1 MERRSKKVK
10 LIDVARAANVSP
22 ATVSRLIGGRAH
34 VTAEMRDRVIK
45 AAIRLGFDLDRGRK
59 SRIIAFL
66 LSNRGVLHPF
76 HSAVLMG
83 AEAYCTEYN
92 YGLLFLPFQY
102 STDASSEEVTL
113 PEILQRRQIVA
124 GTIVAGTNS
133 RELLKLLTNRGMPWV
148 VLGNN
153 VIGEVKDDQSAAV
166 FFDDIRGAYE
176 VTQYLQSLGHREI
189 GFVGNLRLPWYARRF
204 RGYKNAMD
212 EAGLKTQVKELSS
225 RDGEEM
231 GYLATK
237 LMLQQSPSLTAI
249 FAGDDSSARG
259 AYNAVRDSG
268 LSIPDDLSIAG
279 FNDTLEASSLHPAL
293 TSVHVFTEELGRQ
306 LAELLIS
313 RIARPDLPAKTVTL
327 PTQLV
332 RRPSCGSPPSQKNVS
347 KASKEGTDISEN
359 AETRSKQL
367 HSRTPARSQQV
378 S

>member
-1 MERRSKKVK
+1 MGRHSKKEKKEKKVK
-10 LIDVARAANVSP
+10 LIDVARAARVSP
-22 ATVSRLIGGRAH
+22 ATASRLIGGRAN
-34 VTAEMRDRVIK
+34 VTAETRDRVIK
-45 AAIRLGFDLDRGRK
+45 AAVSLGFDLDRGRK

-102 STDASSEEVTL
+102 PTDAPAQDLML

-133 RELLKLLTNRGMPWV
+133 RQLLQLLTNRGMPWV

-153 VIGEVKDDQSAAV
+153 VMGELKDDHSPAV
-166 FFDDIRGAYE
+166 FFDDVRGAYE
-176 VTQYLQSLGHREI
+176 VTQYLQSLGHHEI

-204 RGYKNAMD
+204 RGYKKAMD
-212 EAGLKTQVKELSS
+212 EAGLKPHVNELST

-259 AYNAVRDSG
+259 AYNAARDCG
-268 LSIPDDLSIAG
+268 LGIPEDLSIAG

-306 LAELLIS
+306 LAELLLA
-313 RIARPDLPAKTVTL
+313 RIARPDLPANTVTL

-332 RRPSCGSPPSQKNVS
+332 KRVSCGLVPSANRAHGGNNK
-347 KASKEGTDISEN
+347 KAQISEK
-359 AETRSKQL
+359 S
-367 HSRTPARSQQV
+367 
-378 S
+378 

>member
-1 MERRSKKVK
+1 MNRRSPKVK
-10 LIDVARAANVSP
+10 LIDVARAANVSA
-22 ATVSRLIGGRAH
+22 ATVSRLIGGRAN
-34 VTAEMRDRVIK
+34 VTPEMRDRVIK
-45 AAIRLGFDLDRGRK
+45 AAVRLGFDLERGRK

-83 AEAYCTEYN
+83 VEAYCAESN

-102 STDASSEEVTL
+102 PTDASLEELTL
-113 PEILQRRQIVA
+113 PEILLRRQIVA

-133 RELLKLLTNRGMPWV
+133 RELLHLLTGRGIPWV

-153 VIGEVKDDQSAAV
+153 VIGELKDEQSAV
-166 FFDDIRGAYE
+166 FFDDVRGAYE
-176 VTQYLQSLGHREI
+176 LTRYLQSLGHREI

-204 RGYKNAMD
+204 RGYKKAME
-212 EAGLKTQVKELSS
+212 EAGLKIHVNELSS

-237 LMLQQSPSLTAI
+237 LMLQQSPSITAI

-259 AYNAVRDSG
+259 ACHAARDSG
-268 LSIPDDLSIAG
+268 LEIPENISIAG

-306 LAELLIS
+306 LAELLLN
-313 RIARPDLPAKTVTL
+313 RIARPDLPGKTVTL

-332 RRPSCGSPPSQKNVS
+332 RRLSCGPVPPNSPASSHRTSEKNGTNL
-347 KASKEGTDISEN
+347 KELS
-359 AETRSKQL
+359 
-367 HSRTPARSQQV
+367 
-378 S
+378 

>member
-1 MERRSKKVK
+1 MGRRSKKVK

-22 ATVSRLIGGRAH
+22 ATASRLIGGRAN
-34 VTAEMRDRVIK
+34 VTAEMRDRVIQ
-45 AAIRLGFDLDRGRK
+45 AAVRLGFDLDRGRK

-102 STDASSEEVTL
+102 PTDASSKELSL
-113 PEILQRRQIVA
+113 PEILQRRQVVA

-153 VIGEVKDDQSAAV
+153 VMGELKDDQSAAV
-166 FFDDIRGAYE
+166 FFDDIRGGYE
-176 VTQYLQSLGHREI
+176 VTQYLQSLGHRDI

-204 RGYKNAMD
+204 RGYKKAMD
-212 EAGLKTQVKELSS
+212 EAGLKTHANEFSS

-237 LMLQQSPSLTAI
+237 LMLQQLPAPTAI

-259 AYNAVRDSG
+259 AYNAARDSG
-268 LSIPDDLSIAG
+268 LTIPDDLSVAG

-306 LAELLIS
+306 LAELLLS

-332 RRPSCGSPPSQKNVS
+332 RRPSCGPVPSNR
-347 KASKEGTDISEN
+347 KASNEKSEK
-359 AETRSKQL
+359 AATGSKPL
-367 HSRTPARSQQV
+367 VSRTAARNHSLP
-378 S
+378 

>member
-1 MERRSKKVK
+1 MGRRSKKVK

-34 VTAEMRDRVIK
+34 VNAETRDRVIK

-102 STDASSEEVTL
+102 PTDASSEEITL
-113 PEILQRRQIVA
+113 PEIVQRRQIVA

-133 RELLKLLTNRGMPWV
+133 RELLKLLSNRGIPWV

-153 VIGEVKDDQSAAV
+153 VMGELKDEQSAAV

-176 VTQYLQSLGHREI
+176 LTQYLQSLGHREI

-204 RGYKNAMD
+204 RGYKKAMD
-212 EAGLKTQVKELSS
+212 EAGFDTHVNELSS

-231 GYLATK
+231 GYLATR
-237 LMLQQSPSLTAI
+237 LMLQQSPSITAI

-259 AYNAVRDSG
+259 AYNAARDSG
-268 LSIPDDLSIAG
+268 LSIPEHLSIAG

-306 LAELLIS
+306 LAELLLS
-313 RIARPDLPAKTVTL
+313 RIARPDLPAKTLTL

-332 RRPSCGSPPSQKNVS
+332 RRPSCGPAPSRNDADDTNTERTEMNQKGETGS
-347 KASKEGTDISEN
+347 KHLA
-359 AETRSKQL
+359 
-367 HSRTPARSQQV
+367 SRTAPGTQPTS
-378 S
+378 

>member
-1 MERRSKKVK
+1 MGGRSKKVK
-10 LIDVARAANVSP
+10 LIDVARAAKVSP
-22 ATVSRLIGGRAH
+22 ATASRLIGGRAN
-34 VTAEMRDRVIK
+34 VTPEMRDRVIK
-45 AAIRLGFDLDRGRK
+45 AAVRLGFDLDRGRK

-102 STDASSEEVTL
+102 PTDASSHELIL

-133 RELLKLLTNRGMPWV
+133 HELLKLLTDRGMPWV

-153 VIGEVKDDQSAAV
+153 VMEELKDDRSAAV

-176 VTQYLQSLGHREI
+176 LTKYLQSLGHREI

-204 RGYKNAMD
+204 RGYKKAME
-212 EAGLKTQVKELSS
+212 EAGLKTYMNELSS

-237 LMLQQSPSLTAI
+237 LLLQQSPALTAI

-259 AYNAVRDSG
+259 AYNAARDSG
-268 LSIPDDLSIAG
+268 LAIPDDLSIAG
-279 FNDTLEASSLHPAL
+279 FNDTLEASSLHPGL

-306 LAELLIS
+306 LAELLLS
-313 RIARPDLPAKTVTL
+313 RIARPDLPAKAVTL

-332 RRPSCGSPPSQKNVS
+332 RRPSCGPVPSKSGADRMSGEQTSLK
-347 KASKEGTDISEN
+347 
-359 AETRSKQL
+359 
-367 HSRTPARSQQV
+367 
-378 S
+378 

>member
-1 MERRSKKVK
+1 MVRRSKKIK
-10 LIDVARAANVSP
+10 LIDVARAAKVSP
-22 ATVSRLIGGRAH
+22 ATASRLIGGRAN
-34 VTAEMRDRVIK
+34 VTPETRDRVIK
-45 AAIRLGFDLDRGRK
+45 AAVRLGFDLDRGRK

-102 STDASSEEVTL
+102 PTDASAQELTL
-113 PEILQRRQIVA
+113 PEILQRRQVVA

-133 RELLKLLTNRGMPWV
+133 RELLELLTNRGMPWV

-153 VIGEVKDDQSAAV
+153 VMGELNDEHSPAV
-166 FFDDIRGAYE
+166 FFDDVRGACE
-176 VTQYLQSLGHREI
+176 ITQYLQSLGHREI

-204 RGYKNAMD
+204 RGYKKAMD
-212 EAGLKTQVKELSS
+212 EAGLTTHVNELSS

-237 LMLQQSPSLTAI
+237 LMLQQVPSLTAI

-259 AYNAVRDSG
+259 AYNAARDCG
-268 LSIPDDLSIAG
+268 LAIPDGLSIAG

-306 LAELLIS
+306 LAELLLA

-332 RRPSCGSPPSQKNVS
+332 RRMSCGPLSSDHRANGSVS
-347 KASKEGTDISEN
+347 EKAEMSEK
-359 AETRSKQL
+359 A
-367 HSRTPARSQQV
+367 
-378 S
+378 